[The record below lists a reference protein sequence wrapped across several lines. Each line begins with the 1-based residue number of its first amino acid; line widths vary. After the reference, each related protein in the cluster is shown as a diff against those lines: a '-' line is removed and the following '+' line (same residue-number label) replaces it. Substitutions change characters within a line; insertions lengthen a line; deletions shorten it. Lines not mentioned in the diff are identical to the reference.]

1 MTSSQDVG
9 APSHEEVQWHSID
22 WASCH
27 RHVRRLQTRI
37 VKATQEGR
45 WNKVKALQ
53 HLLTHSF
60 AAKALAVK
68 RVTENQGKRTP
79 GVDGETWSTPQA
91 KSQAVLSLKRR
102 GYKPL
107 PLKRVYIPKSN
118 GKMRPLG
125 IPTMKDRAMQAL
137 YLLALEPVAE
147 SLADRNSYGFRS
159 QRSPADA
166 IGQCYTVL
174 SQKAAPSWILE
185 GDIKGCFDH
194 AS

>member
-1 MTSSQDVG
+1 MQMTSSQDVG
-9 APSHEEVQWHSID
+9 APSHEEEQWHSID

-37 VKATQEGR
+37 VKAMQEGR

-79 GVDGETWSTPQA
+79 GVDGETWSAPEA
-91 KSQAVLSLKRR
+91 KSRAVLSLKRR

-125 IPTMKDRAMQAL
+125 IPMLRSYCPPYRVLSGFVANVGSDLPTHSPSTVPYFADTDEC
-137 YLLALEPVAE
+137 LAVSNVAE
-147 SLADRNSYGFRS
+147 RACVALR
-159 QRSPADA
+159 
-166 IGQCYTVL
+166 
-174 SQKAAPSWILE
+174 
-185 GDIKGCFDH
+185 
-194 AS
+194 

>member
-9 APSHEEVQWHSID
+9 APSHEEEQWHSID

-79 GVDGETWSTPQA
+79 GVDGQTWSTPQA
-91 KSQAVLSLKRR
+91 KSRAVLSLKRR

-125 IPTMKDRAMQAL
+125 MPMVRSYCPPYGKLSGLCCQGGSDQPIHPGSTVAYFVCVDEHLVVSNGAELACGAL
-137 YLLALEPVAE
+137 
-147 SLADRNSYGFRS
+147 R
-159 QRSPADA
+159 
-166 IGQCYTVL
+166 
-174 SQKAAPSWILE
+174 
-185 GDIKGCFDH
+185 
-194 AS
+194 

>member
-79 GVDGETWSTPQA
+79 GVDRETWSTPQA
-91 KSQAVLSLKRR
+91 KSQAVLSLKRHS
-102 GYKPL
+102 YKPL

-118 GKMRPLG
+118 GKMRPPGHTDMCCTLPLFPG
-125 IPTMKDRAMQAL
+125 NVRDSMGSPPGGSGAPIHRHDIT
-137 YLLALEPVAE
+137 LAYIQQYFEDDVV
-147 SLADRNSYGFRS
+147 SMS
-159 QRSPADA
+159 
-166 IGQCYTVL
+166 V
-174 SQKAAPSWILE
+174 
-185 GDIKGCFDH
+185 
-194 AS
+194 